1 MAVRGKLLGSN
12 LDRMP
17 DIAFR
22 GMSFLFFIWGLF
34 GSPER
39 KLKQFGIKP
48 GDTVVDFGCGPGNY
62 IKEASSLAG
71 ADGIV
76 YAADIHEL
84 AILAIE
90 KKIARYNLANVK
102 PVQVKNYTCDIADNA
117 ADVIYALDMFHMVKH
132 PDILLTELHRMLKKN
147 GRLIIEDGHQPRQE
161 SKRKIIGSK
170 VWRISEELKGWLVC
184 TPL

>member
-1 MAVRGKLLGSN
+1 MSVKEKLSGSN
-12 LDRMP
+12 MDRMP

-34 GSPER
+34 GFPER
-39 KLKQFGIKP
+39 KLKKFGIRP
-48 GDTVVDFGCGPGNY
+48 GDTVIDFGCGPGNY
-62 IKEASSLAG
+62 IKEASTLAG
-71 ADGIV
+71 AGGKV

-84 AILAIE
+84 AMRAIE

-102 PVQVKNYTCDIADNA
+102 PVLVHDYKCDIADNS

-132 PDILLTELHRMLKKN
+132 PDILLKELHRMLKKN

-161 SKRKIIGSK
+161 SKRKINESK
-170 VWRISEELKGWLVC
+170 LWNISEEVKDWLVC
-184 TPL
+184 TPV